1 MWVKPQE
8 VFIKTALWDSD
19 ETTLY
24 FVLQRRKGHGKSKGL
39 SSLLVG
45 TLDSVWDSKPAP
57 YRILHQTPNSEIYY
71 VIATALTEQEIRQD
85 WQWLFENVSPT
96 LHSFDNE
103 EEITEFVC
111 CKINS
116 IIATEQETLTED
128 EDTYKNVDYEFHQRF
143 AMPKDEKLV
152 CYYSCSYWKGKM
164 PRQGWIY
171 LSVHYMCFYSYIFGK
186 KTTVKIRWADV
197 TELAKTNSILFPDSI
212 KVVTRDGEHYFTMFI
227 KKNETFALM
236 QQLANIAM
244 KQLIDDKSGSFNI
257 DKDLLTKL
265 SKNVPKKASFLK
277 RDLDA
282 RKQSNLYTLRFR
294 LPHTEKLDG
303 SEECTLWTPYN
314 KRYNWGRLYLSQN
327 FICFDS
333 RVQHLVRL
341 TIPLRNV
348 HQVERANSGGAGSSG
363 DAGSILITTAHHTS
377 FLFGNISD
385 RDFLVHKISELLAK
399 LPNDVYR
406 EKANRALDRR
416 DEGTDWTPQPPLMTL
431 FKTHQTATI
440 KQIQQKK
447 EKQWED
453 HMSEVGR
460 GVSMYQTIAGSEL
473 VVNGIPESLRGELW
487 SVFSGSIL
495 QKAQNKGLYAKLVNE
510 ALSSRNQANDEIERD
525 LHRSLP
531 EHPAFQNDVGI
542 SALRRVLCA
551 YALKNPTIGYCQA
564 MNIVA
569 SVLLIYCPEEQAFWL
584 LATICET
591 LLPDYY
597 NTRVVGAL
605 VDQGVFDDLTKTHL
619 PELHAK
625 LNELGMMKLI
635 SLSWFLTLFI
645 SVMPYECAV
654 NVMDCFFYDGAK
666 VIFQVTLTILDINRE
681 KLLKSTEEGQAMQIL
696 SEYLAGIYNEE
707 AMALSTEPRT
717 AAKTI
722 KIQELVYQSYRS
734 FGATVSGECI
744 EHLRLKHRLRVVR
757 QLEDSL
763 EKNTLRALQQDKLLD
778 PAELQEL
785 LSVIR
790 EELFWAKRVPCER
803 LEAPYEAYR
812 LDYIQFKNLFTAL
825 SPWAKGENAEAITA
839 MMFKLVDGDEDGL
852 VSARGLSVALGL
864 SARGE
869 ATRRLRALYCAHAP
883 PLLSP
888 HHLFDATYTHTGE
901 ELAADAISYF
911 DSLENPSTPEPNVN
925 SGMQRS
931 ISEVCSDGNYM
942 DKSTDSN
949 YESEAAA
956 VRACALA
963 GLAGGAGGAGS
974 PSSPRAAPP
983 LPRTHLLRLLATL
996 HGLTEHSGPLYEA
1009 VARAGQYTAPHVH
1022 RIRTR
1027 CGCWPRCTASPRTAA
1042 RCTRPWRAP
1051 VSTPLHTY
1059 TAHAHAAAAGHA
1071 ARPHRAQRPAVRGRG
1086 ARRSVH
1092 RSTRTPHTHT
1102 LRLLATLHGLT
1113 ERSGPLY
1120 EVVARAGQYTAPHVH
1135 RTRTRCGCWPRRTA
1149 SPSVAARCTRSW
1161 RAPRP
1166 AVRGRGARR
1175 SVHRSTRTPH
1185 THTLRLLA
1193 TPHGLTEH
1201 SGPLYEAVARAGQYT
1216 APHVHRTRTR
1226 CGCWPRCTASPSVA
1240 ARCTRSWRAPVSAP
1254 LHTYTAHAHAAA
1266 AGHAARPH
1274 RAQRPAVRGRGARRS
1289 VHRST
1294 RTPHT
1299 HTLRLLATLHGLT
1312 ERSGPLYEVVARA
1325 GTLLLQLGEL
1335 SHRPE
1340 LGREISQDSLFL
1352 AAAAKQPVAAQLDPN
1367 GNKTADLEGSSSQP
1381 SPSKENEP
1389 SSDSVWFITLEQFL
1403 ATMLSEPALEEF
1415 FNRQE
1420 PLLPQLEALRQ
1431 RDRSQSIL

>member
-8 VFIKTALWDSD
+8 VFLKTPLWDND

-45 TLDSVWDSKPAP
+45 TLDSVRDTKPAP

-85 WQWLFENVSPT
+85 WQWLFDNVSAT
-96 LHSFDNE
+96 LHSFDSE

-116 IIATEQETLTED
+116 IIATEQENFTED
-128 EDTYKNVDYEFHQRF
+128 EDTITYKNVVYEFRQRF
-143 AMPKDEKLV
+143 SMPKDEKLV

-164 PRQGWIY
+164 PRQGWMY
-171 LSVHYMCFYSYIFGK
+171 LSVHYMCFYSYIFGR
-186 KTTVKIRWADV
+186 KTTLKIRWADV
-197 TELAKTNSILFPDSI
+197 TELAKTNSLLFPDSI
-212 KVVTRDGEHYFTMFI
+212 KVVTRDGEHYFTMFL

-303 SEECTLWTPYN
+303 TEECTLWTPYN
-314 KRYNWGRLYLSQN
+314 KRHNWGRLYLSQN

-333 RVQHLVRL
+333 RVRHLVRL

-348 HQVERANSGGAGSSG
+348 HQVERADSGGTGSSG
-363 DAGSILITTAHHTS
+363 DSGNILITTAHHTS

-385 RDFLVHKISELLAK
+385 RDFLVHKMSELLAK
-399 LPNDVYR
+399 LPK
-406 EKANRALDRR
+406 EKPKTASQNTS
-416 DEGTDWTPQPPLMTL
+416 DEDKWTPQPPLMVL
-431 FKTHQTATI
+431 FRTHQTSTI

-453 HMSEVGR
+453 HMAEVGR
-460 GVSMYQTIAGSEL
+460 GVSMYRTTEGSEL

-495 QKAQNKGLYAKLVNE
+495 QKAQNKGLYEKLVNE
-510 ALSSRNQANDEIERD
+510 ALSSKNQANDEIERD

-597 NTRVVGAL
+597 NTSVVGAL
-605 VDQGVFDDLTKTHL
+605 VDQGVLEELTKAHL

-625 LNELGMMKLI
+625 LDELGMMKMI

-681 KLLKSTEEGQAMQIL
+681 KLLKCTEDGQAMQVL
-696 SEYLAGIYNEE
+696 SDYLEGIYNEE
-707 AMALSTEPRT
+707 AMALSTEPRN
-717 AAKTI
+717 AQKTI

-734 FGATVSGECI
+734 YGASVSGETI
-744 EHLRLKHRLRVVR
+744 EHLRLRHRLRVVR

-763 EKNTLRALQQDKLLD
+763 ERNTLRALQQDRLLD
-778 PAELQEL
+778 PDELQEL

-812 LDYIQFKNLFTAL
+812 LDYGQFKTLFSAL
-825 SPWAKGENAEAITA
+825 SPWAKGDYAEAITA
-839 MMFKLVDGDEDGL
+839 RMFKLMDHDDDGL
-852 VSARGLSVALGL
+852 VSARGLSVALGV
-864 SARGE
+864 SAR
-869 ATRRLRALYCAHAP
+869 ADAHRRLRALYCAHAP
-883 PLLSP
+883 PLLTA
-888 HHLFDATYTHTGE
+888 LDLRAYTDTGE
-901 ELAADAISYF
+901 ELAADAFSFF
-911 DSLENPSTPEPNVN
+911 DSIENPSTPEPAL
-925 SGMQRS
+925 QRS
-931 ISEVCSDGNYM
+931 ISEVCGEGNPM
-942 DKSTDSN
+942 DKSTDSA
-949 YESEAAA
+949 YSGELGACSAEC

-963 GLAGGAGGAGS
+963 GLPSPGAGTPGTPPPARS
-974 PSSPRAAPP
+974 PPP
-983 LPRTHLLRLLATL
+983 LPRAHFLRLLAAL
-996 HGLTEHSGPLYEA
+996 HDLTHHSTPLYEA
-1009 VARAGQYTAPHVH
+1009 
-1022 RIRTR
+1022 
-1027 CGCWPRCTASPRTAA
+1027 
-1042 RCTRPWRAP
+1042 
-1051 VSTPLHTY
+1051 
-1059 TAHAHAAAAGHA
+1059 
-1071 ARPHRAQRPAVRGRG
+1071 
-1086 ARRSVH
+1086 
-1092 RSTRTPHTHT
+1092 
-1102 LRLLATLHGLT
+1102 
-1113 ERSGPLY
+1113 
-1120 EVVARAGQYTAPHVH
+1120 
-1135 RTRTRCGCWPRRTA
+1135 
-1149 SPSVAARCTRSW
+1149 
-1161 RAPRP
+1161 
-1166 AVRGRGARR
+1166 
-1175 SVHRSTRTPH
+1175 
-1185 THTLRLLA
+1185 
-1193 TPHGLTEH
+1193 
-1201 SGPLYEAVARAGQYT
+1201 
-1216 APHVHRTRTR
+1216 
-1226 CGCWPRCTASPSVA
+1226 
-1240 ARCTRSWRAPVSAP
+1240 
-1254 LHTYTAHAHAAA
+1254 
-1266 AGHAARPH
+1266 
-1274 RAQRPAVRGRGARRS
+1274 
-1289 VHRST
+1289 
-1294 RTPHT
+1294 
-1299 HTLRLLATLHGLT
+1299 
-1312 ERSGPLYEVVARA
+1312 VARA

-1335 SHRPE
+1335 NGHQRA
-1340 LGREISQDSLFL
+1340 LDREMSQDSLFL
-1352 AAAAKQPVAAQLDPN
+1352 AAAAQPTIELDPN
-1367 GNKTADLEGSSSQP
+1367 GNTTEIPPERRQIQP
-1381 SPSKENEP
+1381 SPSKESDP
-1389 SSDSVWFITLEQFL
+1389 SDEDTWSITLEQFL
-1403 ATMLSEPALEEF
+1403 ATMLAEASLEEF
-1415 FNRQE
+1415 FNKQVHLM
-1420 PLLPQLEALRQ
+1420 PYLEALRQ
-1431 RDRSQSIL
+1431 RDRLHSVS

>member
-8 VFIKTALWDSD
+8 VFLKTPLWDND

-45 TLDSVWDSKPAP
+45 TLDSVRDTKPAP
-57 YRILHQTPNSEIYY
+57 FRILHQTPNSEIYY

-85 WQWLFENVSPT
+85 WQWLFDNVSAT
-96 LHSFDNE
+96 LHSFDSE

-116 IIATEQETLTED
+116 IIATEQENFTED
-128 EDTYKNVDYEFHQRF
+128 EDTITYKNVVYEFHQRF
-143 AMPKDEKLV
+143 SMPKDEKLV

-164 PRQGWIY
+164 PRQGWMY
-171 LSVHYMCFYSYIFGK
+171 LSVHYMCFYSYIFGR
-186 KTTVKIRWADV
+186 KTALKIRWADV
-197 TELAKTNSILFPDSI
+197 TELAKTNSLLFPDSI
-212 KVVTRDGEHYFTMFI
+212 KMVTRDGEHYFTMFL

-265 SKNVPKKASFLK
+265 SKNVPKKPSFLK

-303 SEECTLWTPYN
+303 TEECTLWTPYN
-314 KRYNWGRLYLSQN
+314 KRHNWGRLYLSQN

-333 RVQHLVRL
+333 RVRHLVRL

-348 HQVERANSGGAGSSG
+348 HQVERADSGGTGSSG
-363 DAGSILITTAHHTS
+363 DSGNILITTAHHTS

-385 RDFLVHKISELLAK
+385 RDFLVHKMSELLAK

-406 EKANRALDRR
+406 EKPKTLKQSAREEDK
-416 DEGTDWTPQPPLMTL
+416 WTPQPPLMIL
-431 FKTHQTATI
+431 FRTHQTSTI
-440 KQIQQKK
+440 KQIQQRK

-453 HMSEVGR
+453 HMAEVGR
-460 GVSMYQTIAGSEL
+460 GVSMYRTTEGSEL

-495 QKAQNKGLYAKLVNE
+495 QKAQNKGLYERLVNE
-510 ALSSRNQANDEIERD
+510 ALSSKNQANDEIERD

-605 VDQGVFDDLTKTHL
+605 VDQGVLEELTKAHL

-625 LNELGMMKLI
+625 LDELGIMKMI

-666 VIFQVTLTILDINRE
+666 VIFQVTLTILDINRD
-681 KLLKSTEEGQAMQIL
+681 KLLKCTEDGQAMQIL
-696 SEYLAGIYNEE
+696 SDYLEGIYNEE

-717 AAKTI
+717 AQKTI

-734 FGATVSGECI
+734 YGASVSGETI
-744 EHLRLKHRLRVVR
+744 EHLRLRHRLRVVR

-763 EKNTLRALQQDKLLD
+763 ERNTLRALQQDRLLE
-778 PAELQEL
+778 PEELQEL

-812 LDYIQFKNLFTAL
+812 LDYGQFKTLFTAL
-825 SPWAKGENAEAITA
+825 SPWAKGDYAEAITA
-839 MMFKLVDGDEDGL
+839 RMFKLMDHDDDGL
-852 VSARGLSVALGL
+852 VSARGLSVALGV
-864 SARGE
+864 SAR
-869 ATRRLRALYCAHAP
+869 ADAQRRLRALYCAHAP
-883 PLLSP
+883 PLLGA
-888 HHLFDATYTHTGE
+888 LDLRAARYTDTGE
-901 ELAADAISYF
+901 ELAADAFSFF
-911 DSLENPSTPEPNVN
+911 DSIENPSTPEPAL
-925 SGMQRS
+925 QRS
-931 ISEVCSDGNYM
+931 ISEVCGDGNPM
-942 DKSTDSN
+942 DKSIDSA
-949 YESEAAA
+949 YSQSECAGSAEW

-963 GLAGGAGGAGS
+963 GLAGGGAGTPGTPPAARS
-974 PSSPRAAPP
+974 PPP
-983 LPRTHLLRLLATL
+983 LPRAHFLRLLAAL
-996 HGLTEHSGPLYEA
+996 HDLTHHSTPLYEA
-1009 VARAGQYTAPHVH
+1009 
-1022 RIRTR
+1022 
-1027 CGCWPRCTASPRTAA
+1027 
-1042 RCTRPWRAP
+1042 
-1051 VSTPLHTY
+1051 
-1059 TAHAHAAAAGHA
+1059 
-1071 ARPHRAQRPAVRGRG
+1071 
-1086 ARRSVH
+1086 
-1092 RSTRTPHTHT
+1092 
-1102 LRLLATLHGLT
+1102 
-1113 ERSGPLY
+1113 
-1120 EVVARAGQYTAPHVH
+1120 
-1135 RTRTRCGCWPRRTA
+1135 
-1149 SPSVAARCTRSW
+1149 
-1161 RAPRP
+1161 
-1166 AVRGRGARR
+1166 
-1175 SVHRSTRTPH
+1175 
-1185 THTLRLLA
+1185 
-1193 TPHGLTEH
+1193 
-1201 SGPLYEAVARAGQYT
+1201 
-1216 APHVHRTRTR
+1216 
-1226 CGCWPRCTASPSVA
+1226 
-1240 ARCTRSWRAPVSAP
+1240 
-1254 LHTYTAHAHAAA
+1254 
-1266 AGHAARPH
+1266 
-1274 RAQRPAVRGRGARRS
+1274 
-1289 VHRST
+1289 
-1294 RTPHT
+1294 
-1299 HTLRLLATLHGLT
+1299 
-1312 ERSGPLYEVVARA
+1312 VARA

-1335 SHRPE
+1335 NGHRPAMD
-1340 LGREISQDSLFL
+1340 REVSQDSLFL
-1352 AAAAKQPVAAQLDPN
+1352 AAAAQPTIEVDPN
-1367 GNKTADLEGSSSQP
+1367 GNNPEVTEDRRQIPP
-1381 SPSKENEP
+1381 SPSKESDP
-1389 SSDSVWFITLEQFL
+1389 SDEDTWSITLEQFL
-1403 ATMLSEPALEEF
+1403 ATMLAEASLEEF
-1415 FNRQE
+1415 FNKQV
-1420 PLLPQLEALRQ
+1420 PLMPYLEALRQ
-1431 RDRSQSIL
+1431 RDRLHSVS

>member
-8 VFIKTALWDSD
+8 VFLKTPLWDSD

-45 TLDSVWDSKPAP
+45 TLDSVRDTKPAP

-71 VIATALTEQEIRQD
+71 VISTALTEQEIRQD
-85 WQWLFENVSPT
+85 WQWLFDNVSPT
-96 LHSFDNE
+96 LHSFDTE

-116 IIATEQETLTED
+116 IIATEQENLTED
-128 EDTYKNVDYEFHQRF
+128 EDTITYKNVDYEFHQRF
-143 AMPKDEKLV
+143 SMPKDEKLV

-164 PRQGWIY
+164 PRQGWMY
-171 LSVHYMCFYSYIFGK
+171 LSVHYMCFYSYIFGR
-186 KTTVKIRWADV
+186 KTTIKIRWADV
-197 TELAKTNSILFPDSI
+197 TELAKTNSLLFPDSI
-212 KVVTRDGEHYFTMFI
+212 KVVTRDGEHYFTMFL

-244 KQLIDDKSGSFNI
+244 KELIDDKSGTFNI

-265 SKNVPKKASFLK
+265 SKNVPKKPSFLK

-303 SEECTLWTPYN
+303 TEECTLWTPYN
-314 KRYNWGRLYLSQN
+314 KKHNWGRLYLSQN

-333 RVQHLVRL
+333 RVPNLVRL

-348 HQVERANSGGAGSSG
+348 YQVERADSGGTGSSG
-363 DAGSILITTAHHTS
+363 DSGSILITTAHHTS

-385 RDFLVHKISELLAK
+385 RDFLCYKISELLAK
-399 LPNDVYR
+399 LPK
-406 EKANRALDRR
+406 EKSSKALNRSE
-416 DEGTDWTPQPPLMTL
+416 EGEWAPQPPLMTL
-431 FKTHQTATI
+431 FKTHQTSSI
-440 KQIQQKK
+440 RQIQQKK

-453 HMSEVGR
+453 HMAEVGR
-460 GVSMYQTIAGSEL
+460 GVSMYRTTEGSEL

-495 QKAQNKGLYAKLVNE
+495 QKAQSKGLYEKLVND
-510 ALSSRNQANDEIERD
+510 ALSSKNTANDEIERD

-551 YALKNPTIGYCQA
+551 YAIKNPTIGYCQA

-605 VDQGVFDDLTKTHL
+605 VDQGVLDELTKAHL

-625 LNELGMMKLI
+625 LDELGMMKMI

-666 VIFQVTLTILDINRE
+666 VIFQVTLTILDINRDM
-681 KLLKSTEEGQAMQIL
+681 LLNCEEDGQAMQVL
-696 SEYLAGIYNEE
+696 NDYLAGIYNEE

-717 AAKTI
+717 AEKTI
-722 KIQELVYQSYRS
+722 RIQELVYQSYRS
-734 FGATVSGECI
+734 YGAAVSSECI

-778 PAELQEL
+778 ANELQEL

-812 LDYIQFKNLFTAL
+812 LDYGQFKTLFSAL
-825 SPWAKGENAEAITA
+825 SPWAKGDYADAITTR
-839 MMFKLVDGDEDGL
+839 MFKLMDHDDDGL
-852 VSARGLSVALGL
+852 VSARGLSVAVGL
-864 SARGE
+864 STKAD
-869 ATRRLRALYCAHAP
+869 AQRRLRALYCAHAP

-888 HHLFDATYTHTGE
+888 LELRPTHFTETGE
-901 ELAADAISYF
+901 ELATDAISFF
-911 DSLENPSTPEPNVN
+911 DSIENPSTPEPTL
-925 SGMQRS
+925 QRS
-931 ISEVCSDGNYM
+931 ISEVCGDGGPM
-942 DKSTDSN
+942 DKSSDSA
-949 YESEAAA
+949 YSQSESWQPADC

-963 GLAGGAGGAGS
+963 GLPS
-974 PSSPRAAPP
+974 PAASTPGTPPPPRSAPP
-983 LPRTHLLRLLATL
+983 LPRPHFLQLLAAL
-996 HGLTEHSGPLYEA
+996 HDLTQHSTPLYEA
-1009 VARAGQYTAPHVH
+1009 
-1022 RIRTR
+1022 
-1027 CGCWPRCTASPRTAA
+1027 
-1042 RCTRPWRAP
+1042 
-1051 VSTPLHTY
+1051 
-1059 TAHAHAAAAGHA
+1059 
-1071 ARPHRAQRPAVRGRG
+1071 
-1086 ARRSVH
+1086 
-1092 RSTRTPHTHT
+1092 
-1102 LRLLATLHGLT
+1102 
-1113 ERSGPLY
+1113 
-1120 EVVARAGQYTAPHVH
+1120 
-1135 RTRTRCGCWPRRTA
+1135 
-1149 SPSVAARCTRSW
+1149 
-1161 RAPRP
+1161 
-1166 AVRGRGARR
+1166 
-1175 SVHRSTRTPH
+1175 
-1185 THTLRLLA
+1185 
-1193 TPHGLTEH
+1193 
-1201 SGPLYEAVARAGQYT
+1201 
-1216 APHVHRTRTR
+1216 
-1226 CGCWPRCTASPSVA
+1226 
-1240 ARCTRSWRAPVSAP
+1240 
-1254 LHTYTAHAHAAA
+1254 
-1266 AGHAARPH
+1266 
-1274 RAQRPAVRGRGARRS
+1274 
-1289 VHRST
+1289 
-1294 RTPHT
+1294 
-1299 HTLRLLATLHGLT
+1299 
-1312 ERSGPLYEVVARA
+1312 VARA

-1335 SHRPE
+1335 NHRPA
-1340 LGREISQDSLFL
+1340 LDREISQDSLFL
-1352 AAAAKQPVAAQLDPN
+1352 AAAAQPTFEVDPN
-1367 GNKTADLEGSSSQP
+1367 GNPTEIDQDGRPQP
-1381 SPSKENEP
+1381 SPSKEADQ
-1389 SSDSVWFITLEQFL
+1389 SDEGVWSITLEQFL
-1403 ATMLSEPALEEF
+1403 ATMLTESLLEDF
-1415 FNRQE
+1415 FNKQV
-1420 PLLPQLEALRQ
+1420 PILPSLEALRQ
-1431 RDRSQSIL
+1431 RDRLQSVS

>member
-1 MWVKPQE
+1 M
-8 VFIKTALWDSD
+8 IITRTNGDSD

-45 TLDSVWDSKPAP
+45 TLDSVWDTKPAP

-85 WQWLFENVSPT
+85 WQWLFDNVSPT
-96 LHSFDNE
+96 LHSFDSE

-116 IIATEQETLTED
+116 ILATEQEHLTED
-128 EDTYKNVDYEFHQRF
+128 EDTYKNVDYLFHQRF
-143 AMPKDEKLV
+143 SMPKDEKLV

-171 LSVHYMCFYSYIFGK
+171 LSVHYMCFYSYIFGT
-186 KTTVKIRWADV
+186 KTSLKIRWADV

-212 KVVTRDGEHYFTMFI
+212 KVVTRDGEHYFTMFL

-265 SKNVPKKASFLK
+265 SKNVPKKPSFLK

-333 RVQHLVRL
+333 RVRHLVRL

-348 HQVERANSGGAGSSG
+348 HQVERADSGGAGSSG
-363 DAGSILITTAHHTS
+363 ESGSILITTAHHTS

-399 LPNDVYR
+399 LPK
-406 EKANRALDRR
+406 EKSTRALDRSE
-416 DEGTDWTPQPPLMTL
+416 EGPDWTPQPPLMTL

-460 GVSMYQTIAGSEL
+460 GVSMYQTTAGSEL

-487 SVFSGSIL
+487 SVFSGSSL
-495 QKAQNKGLYAKLVNE
+495 QKAQNKGLYAKLVKR
-510 ALSSRNQANDEIERD
+510 ALASRNQANDEIERD

-605 VDQGVFDDLTKTHL
+605 VDQGVLDDLTKTHL

-625 LNELGMMKLI
+625 LDELGIMKMI

-645 SVMPYECAV
+645 SVMSYECAV

-681 KLLKSTEEGQAMQIL
+681 KLLKCAEDGQAMQVL
-696 SEYLAGIYNEE
+696 SEYLEGIYNEE

-717 AAKTI
+717 AEKTI
-722 KIQELVYQSYRS
+722 NVQELVYKSYRS
-734 FGATVSGECI
+734 YGAVVSGECI

-763 EKNTLRALQQDKLLD
+763 EKNTLRALQQDRLLD
-778 PAELQEL
+778 PHELQEL
-785 LSVIR
+785 LSLIR

-812 LDYIQFKNLFTAL
+812 LDYAQFKTLFGAL
-825 SPWAKGENAEAITA
+825 SPWAKGEYADAITVR
-839 MMFKLVDGDEDGL
+839 MFKLVDHDEDGL

-864 SARGE
+864 SARAE
-869 ATRRLRALYCAHAP
+869 AQRRLRALYCAHAP

-888 HHLFDATYTHTGE
+888 LDLRPAHYTDTGE
-901 ELAADAISYF
+901 ELAADAISFF
-911 DSLENPSTPEPNVN
+911 DSMDSSTSPEPNVN
-925 SGMQRS
+925 PGMHRS
-931 ISEVCSDGNYM
+931 ISEICYDGSYM
-942 DKSTDSN
+942 DKSTDSTSSQQ
-949 YESEAAA
+949 ESEAAA

-963 GLAGGAGGAGS
+963 GLAAGGGS
-974 PSSPRAAPP
+974 PGSPPRPPPPAPP
-983 LPRTHLLRLLATL
+983 LPRAHLLRLLAAL

-1009 VARAGQYTAPHVH
+1009 VARAG
-1022 RIRTR
+1022 
-1027 CGCWPRCTASPRTAA
+1027 
-1042 RCTRPWRAP
+1042 
-1051 VSTPLHTY
+1051 
-1059 TAHAHAAAAGHA
+1059 
-1071 ARPHRAQRPAVRGRG
+1071 
-1086 ARRSVH
+1086 
-1092 RSTRTPHTHT
+1092 
-1102 LRLLATLHGLT
+1102 
-1113 ERSGPLY
+1113 
-1120 EVVARAGQYTAPHVH
+1120 
-1135 RTRTRCGCWPRRTA
+1135 
-1149 SPSVAARCTRSW
+1149 
-1161 RAPRP
+1161 
-1166 AVRGRGARR
+1166 
-1175 SVHRSTRTPH
+1175 
-1185 THTLRLLA
+1185 
-1193 TPHGLTEH
+1193 
-1201 SGPLYEAVARAGQYT
+1201 
-1216 APHVHRTRTR
+1216 
-1226 CGCWPRCTASPSVA
+1226 
-1240 ARCTRSWRAPVSAP
+1240 
-1254 LHTYTAHAHAAA
+1254 
-1266 AGHAARPH
+1266 
-1274 RAQRPAVRGRGARRS
+1274 
-1289 VHRST
+1289 
-1294 RTPHT
+1294 
-1299 HTLRLLATLHGLT
+1299 
-1312 ERSGPLYEVVARA
+1312 
-1325 GTLLLQLGEL
+1325 TLLLQLGEMT
-1335 SHRPE
+1335 HRPE

-1352 AAAAKQPVAAQLDPN
+1352 AAAAKQPDSAQLDPN
-1367 GNKTADLEGSSSQP
+1367 GNKTADREASTQQQA
-1381 SPSKENEP
+1381 SPLKENEP
-1389 SSDSVWFITLEQFL
+1389 SSDGEWFITLEQFL

-1415 FNRQE
+1415 FNKQV
-1420 PLLPQLEALRQ
+1420 PLLPKLEALRQ
-1431 RDRSQSIL
+1431 RDRSQSVS